1 MEPESWV
8 FRVEVEEGESLGH
21 FLGRFRRANAL
32 SHRAI
37 AEHLGVRE
45 AWVQDWEI
53 PSRRR
58 NPTELQWIA
67 LSRLVEVSPKQLAK
81 MLPPTPLHLQTR
93 FCAVC
98 YAEMPVH
105 QSSWQ
110 RSGKL
115 VCERHV
121 LPLLSVCPVCKTGFR
136 TPALWDDGC
145 CEQCGLLFSQ
155 MQSHQYSSQKLRQLP
170 VIAPSQK
177 S

>member
-67 LSRLVEVSPKQLAK
+67 LSRLVEVSPKQWAK